1 MNSAQ
6 ATLDLISFL
15 GQMIKR
21 IFDAI
26 SGLGTVHDARSLE
39 AYVMAQCK
47 ALGAVILEM
56 GLKLRSQGLAV
67 PMSRPCACGH
77 RQHHKGKR
85 PRQIRSTLGPVNLE
99 ERHYYHCDPCKA
111 GSYWG
116 EELRGSADFSQ
127 LAEDQI
133 AWMGKEGAFDQAAKN
148 LKHLGLFDVVATT
161 VRNICNRLGKTVR
174 ERIEH
179 QAAEQHGSRVAPEEK
194 ATRLGISIDGVML
207 GRVDPQHRKRAS
219 EKKGKVRGKKALEHF
234 FHEVKTLVVFEFDK
248 AGEALRKTYH
258 ATQDRIEDFR
268 EMVSLEAQKRGAQL
282 ASVLVFVGDGAP
294 WIWKTAETLFPAA
307 VQILDWYHAMEHVW
321 AVGRAKFG
329 SKEKELWAWTTRL
342 ETALW
347 KGKVQTVID
356 AIRAVSAELG
366 TPDEKLS
373 EQARALDSRWIA
385 YRNIGYF
392 EENRERMNYPTYR
405 EQGLPI
411 GSGVVESACKHGVA
425 SRCKQAGMR
434 WDESGAENI
443 LALRCLALNERWDSA
458 WEKVA
463 A

>member
-6 ATLDLISFL
+6 AALDLIPFFAE
-15 GQMIKR
+15 MVKR
-21 IFDAI
+21 IFAAVA
-26 SGLGTVHDARSLE
+26 GLGTTHDARSLE

-47 ALGAVILEM
+47 ALGAVILEL
-56 GLKLRSQGLAV
+56 GLKLRGQSLAV
-67 PMSRPCACGH
+67 PMSRRCACGH
-77 RQHHKGKR
+77 RQNHKGKR
-85 PRQIRSTLGPVNLE
+85 AREIRSTLGPLNLE
-99 ERHYYHCDPCKA
+99 ERHYYHCNHCNT

-116 EELRGSADFSQ
+116 EELRGSSDFSQ

-148 LKHLGLFDVVATT
+148 LKHLGLFDVAAST
-161 VRNICNRLGKTVR
+161 VRNICNRLGKAVR

-179 QAAEQHGSRVAPEEK
+179 EAAEQHCSAVAPEEK
-194 ATRLGISIDGVML
+194 VARLGISIDGVML
-207 GRVDPQHRKRAS
+207 GRIDPQHRKRKS

-234 FHEVKTLVVFEFDK
+234 FHEVKTLVVFEFNK

-268 EMVSLEAQKRGAQL
+268 EMVTLEAHKRGAQVAKLL
-282 ASVLVFVGDGAP
+282 AFIGDGAP
-294 WIWKTAETLFPAA
+294 WIWKTAGTLFPEA

-321 AVGRAKFG
+321 ATGRAKFG
-329 SKEKELWAWTTRL
+329 NREKELWAWVTRL
-342 ETALW
+342 ETALY

-356 AIRAVSAELG
+356 AIRDVSRELG
-366 TPDEKLS
+366 APDEKLS
-373 EQARALDSRWIA
+373 DQVRAFDPRWIA
-385 YRNIGYF
+385 HRNIGYF
-392 EENRERMNYPTYR
+392 EENRERMNYPAYR
-405 EQGLPI
+405 AQGLPI
-411 GSGVVESACKHGVA
+411 GSGVVESACKHVVA
-425 SRCKQAGMR
+425 SRCKRAGMR

>member
-6 ATLDLISFL
+6 ATLDLISFFVETL
-15 GQMIKR
+15 KR
-21 IFDAI
+21 IFEAI
-26 SGLGTVHDARSLE
+26 AGLGKTHDARSLE

-47 ALGAVILEM
+47 ALGAVILEL
-56 GLKLRSQGLAV
+56 GLKLRSQNQAV
-67 PMSRPCACGH
+67 PMSLPCACGH

-85 PRQIRSTLGPVNLE
+85 PREIRSTLGPLNLE
-99 ERHYYHCDPCKA
+99 ERHYYRCGQCRA
-111 GSYWG
+111 VSYWG
-116 EELRGSADFSQ
+116 EELRGSSDFSQ

-133 AWMGKEGAFDQAAKN
+133 AWMGKEGAFDQAATN
-148 LKHLGLFDVVATT
+148 LKHLGLFDVAAST
-161 VRNICNRLGKTVR
+161 VRNICNRLGKAVR

-179 QAAEQHGSRVAPEEK
+179 QAAEQHCSAVAPEEK
-194 ATRLGISIDGVML
+194 VARLGVSIDGVML
-207 GRVDPQHRKRAS
+207 GRIDPQHRKRKS

-268 EMVSLEAQKRGAQL
+268 EMVSLEAQKRGAEL
-282 ASVLVFVGDGAP
+282 ADVLIFVGDGAA
-294 WIWKTAETLFPAA
+294 WIWKTAELLFPKA
-307 VQILDWYHAMEHVW
+307 VQILDWYHAMEHIW

-329 SKEKELWAWTTRL
+329 NNEKELWAWTTKL
-342 ETALW
+342 ETALY
-347 KGKVQTVID
+347 KGKVQAVID
-356 AIRAVSAELG
+356 AIRAVSEELG
-366 TPDEKLS
+366 APDDKLS
-373 EQARALDSRWIA
+373 DQARAFDPRWIA

-392 EENRERMNYPTYR
+392 EENRERMNYPAYR
-405 EQGLPI
+405 AQGLPI
-411 GSGVVESACKHGVA
+411 GSGVVESACKHVVA
-425 SRCKQAGMR
+425 SRCKRAGMR

-458 WEKVA
+458 WEKMA